1 MREERDELTMS
12 TNTLTN
18 GMQNLTVRIEELQA
32 ENNGLQEQVGDAA
45 GTCGAAALR
54 RPGCS
59 RRCTACWC
67 DDAGTPLPSLAPL
80 RQLLTAAS

>member
-32 ENNGLQEQVGDAA
+32 ENNGLQEQVGSGA
-45 GTCGAAALR
+45 GACVVHVRWLCCRSRWALGWSSLGGRARVAAAL
-54 RPGCS
+54 PC
-59 RRCTACWC
+59 
-67 DDAGTPLPSLAPL
+67 L
-80 RQLLTAAS
+80 